1 MACSTALPAQIL
13 KDGRI
18 AEHCGEVAKLE
29 LLQQTG
35 AMPKSLI

>member
-18 AEHCGEVAKLE
+18 AEHWAEVAMLE

-35 AMPKSLI
+35 VIPKA